1 MAVVDLDLT
10 PQSKALVAEVKKCG
24 ALLDSR
30 AVIRQGLPSP
40 RWWQIISTGAKSPDP
55 MAAAISALSVLIQ
68 AEPDQRPWPEGL
80 YEHDKSLPPI
90 SPEEAIAILGQF
102 LLADVGKIR
111 AGFQVYPLHW
121 DVLGAHYCPLRER
134 YASLRELVRTE
145 LLVQSVGESMR
156 HESQLQWPLTIT
168 DQCVKRIHQLR
179 LDAKLPTLR
188 KLEDGLHRLTE
199 AYPILTT
206 KVPWAVIGGLA
217 VKAFEWIVAA
227 LK

>member
-1 MAVVDLDLT
+1 
-10 PQSKALVAEVKKCG
+10 
-24 ALLDSR
+24 
-30 AVIRQGLPSP
+30 
-40 RWWQIISTGAKSPDP
+40 

-68 AEPDQRPWPEGL
+68 AEPNQRPWPEGL
-80 YEHDKSLPPI
+80 YEHDASLPPI

-121 DVLGAHYCPLRER
+121 DVLAAHYCPLRER
-134 YASLRELVRTE
+134 YAPLRDLVRTE
-145 LLVQSVGESMR
+145 LLAQSVGEST
-156 HESQLQWPLTIT
+156 HQESRLRWPLTIT

-188 KLEDGLHRLTE
+188 KLEDGLHHLTE

-206 KVPWAVIGGLA
+206 KVPWAVLGGFAMKA
-217 VKAFEWIVAA
+217 VEWIVAA
-227 LK
+227 FK